1 MDAFGA
7 YSDSEEDAGEET
19 EAPKPLALQVRE
31 RAGECAG
38 WLGGSARYVPR
49 GGGRLLA

>member
-19 EAPKPLALQVRE
+19 EAPKPLALQVRQH
-31 RAGECAG
+31 AGVQ
-38 WLGGSARYVPR
+38 WLTRGSARYVPR